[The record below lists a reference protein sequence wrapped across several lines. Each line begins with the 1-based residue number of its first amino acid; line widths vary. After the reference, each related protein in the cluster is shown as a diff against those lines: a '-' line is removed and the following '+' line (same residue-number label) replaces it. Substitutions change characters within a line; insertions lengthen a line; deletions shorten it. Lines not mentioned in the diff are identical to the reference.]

1 MIRSQ
6 RYGGSFQRLQFF
18 CLLTSQK
25 SGAVVQ
31 QEIYYKGK
39 GVPLRPKKRSVFLDE
54 SFHKQQPEL
63 KLEQVSTYLSH
74 SSLEHPPVYYFIMF
88 D

>member
-6 RYGGSFQRLQFF
+6 RYGGSFQRLQKV
-18 CLLTSQK
+18 CLLISQK